1 MTKTLIATPDPDEPN
16 EVVKLDLSAGA
27 VHTVLVDGEPHIVLK
42 PAIEDLGLDFSTQL
56 AKLRARSWATV
67 GQSPMVAEDGK
78 TRDMAVAPV
87 RTFLMLLAT
96 INENRVKDEVRP
108 TLVAFQNET
117 ADAIEAY
124 WTQGGAINPRATEE
138 QLDSLQ
144 QLIEER
150 RIRRSLGLV
159 QIVAAMDDSVDPK
172 WKRSRQMHHYA
183 VAAGEEPDIAPE
195 DRALTVETYLTERDL
210 TRAERKSV
218 RSGFGRQLVTAYRMT
233 HAGAKPKES
242 FGLVDGRE
250 RPIKSY
256 TEADRDLF
264 DTVWAT
270 FYADR
275 YPAQRPFPG
284 GAA

>member
-1 MTKTLIATPDPDEPN
+1 MTTTLIATPDPDEPN
-16 EVVKLDLSAGA
+16 EVVKLDLSAGS
-27 VHTVLVDGEPHIVLK
+27 VHTLLVDGQPHVVIR
-42 PAIEDLGLDFSTQL
+42 PAVEELGLSYPAQYR
-56 AKLRARSWATV
+56 KLQSRSWATV
-67 GQSPMVAEDGK
+67 AQAATVAEDGK
-78 TRDMAVAPV
+78 VREMDVVPV

-96 INENRVKDEVRP
+96 VNENRVNETAHK

-124 WTQGGAINPRATEE
+124 WTQGGAINPAASEE
-138 QLDSLQ
+138 QLDDLQ

-150 RIRRSLGLV
+150 RIKRALGLV

-195 DRALTVETYLTERDL
+195 DRTLTVETYLTERDL
-210 TRAERKSV
+210 TRDERRSV

-233 HAGAKPKES
+233 HKGAKPKDS

-256 TEADRDLF
+256 TEADRSLF

-270 FYADR
+270 FYADK
-275 YPAQRPFPG
+275 YPAQKPLLDGPR
-284 GAA
+284 